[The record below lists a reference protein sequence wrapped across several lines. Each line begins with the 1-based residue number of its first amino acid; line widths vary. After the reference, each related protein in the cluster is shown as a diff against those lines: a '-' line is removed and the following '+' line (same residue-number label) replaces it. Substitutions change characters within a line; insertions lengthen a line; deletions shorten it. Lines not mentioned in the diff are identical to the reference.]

1 MVKCLRQGG
10 WRGGR
15 RGQARRVG
23 MVRRLLQCLDQ
34 VVSVLW
40 IYGPEGTFA
49 YALKE
54 TEEEERG
61 KDERERCYWKCYQV
75 PQSTLQTRRRNSQTQ
90 SSKFRPDLYT
100 QARVL
105 LGDNAWRNENHHI
118 SFAISLHISLPSL
131 QKKKKKKRKA
141 FSD

>member
-23 MVRRLLQCLDQ
+23 MVGRLLQGLDQ

-54 TEEEERG
+54 TEEERGENERVVTG
-61 KDERERCYWKCYQV
+61 NVTRSLKAHRKNTAPKLPNTKLKV
-75 PQSTLQTRRRNSQTQ
+75 QTRPVHTGPCSAGR
-90 SSKFRPDLYT
+90 
-100 QARVL
+100 
-105 LGDNAWRNENHHI
+105 
-118 SFAISLHISLPSL
+118 
-131 QKKKKKKRKA
+131 
-141 FSD
+141 

>member
-1 MVKCLRQGG
+1 MVKCLGQGG

-23 MVRRLLQCLDQ
+23 MVGRLLQGLDQ

-54 TEEEERG
+54 TEEERGENERVVTG
-61 KDERERCYWKCYQV
+61 NVTRSLTAHRKHGAETPERKA
-75 PQSTLQTRRRNSQTQ
+75 Q
-90 SSKFRPDLYT
+90 SSDPTCTHRPVFCWEIT
-100 QARVL
+100 
-105 LGDNAWRNENHHI
+105 LGGMRIIA
-118 SFAISLHISLPSL
+118 SPLPSRSTFSFPL
-131 QKKKKKKRKA
+131 CRKKKIKN
-141 FSD
+141 SG